1 MKIRCL
7 MLITSIPVL
16 TLLLAMCGALYVSDS
31 HADGDK
37 ASDHMMARALSKSGQ
52 ILPLERIAEAAK
64 RIQPGKLIDIDLE
77 LELERG
83 PAIWVYEVEVLDDQ
97 GRVWELKLDARN
109 GELLQMEQ
117 DD

>member
-1 MKIRCL
+1 MKIRRL
-7 MLITSIPVL
+7 MLITAIPVL
-16 TLLLAMCGALYVSDS
+16 TLLLAMCGVLYVSDS

-52 ILPLERIAEAAK
+52 ILSLERIAEAAK

-77 LELERG
+77 LERG
-83 PAIWVYEVEVLDDQ
+83 PATWVYEVEVLDDQ

-109 GELLQMEQ
+109 GELLKMEQ